1 MIASAK
7 VAWGVAGIMAVA
19 LAVGGY
25 QYASRSSNL
34 SKQVA
39 RFAKER
45 NALQSRLA
53 AIEKEA
59 GTLKTRVAEFDRI
72 RGEADAA
79 GKKAAESEERLKEAE
94 SRLEEVEERL
104 RARESELGRS
114 RSEAAAQEKRDRG
127 ELDRLQTSLRDAD
140 RFLVEF
146 RDALAASSQRIEELQ
161 TQNVSATER
170 LKEAESR
177 LEEVEERL
185 RARESEL
192 GRSRSE
198 AAAQEKRDR
207 GELDR
212 LQTSLRDADRF
223 LVEFRDALAASSQ
236 RIEELQT
243 QNVSATERFE
253 GGGVPA
259 GRSRGASPGSRIR
272 TRPEPERGGG
282 AGKAGPW

>member
-7 VAWGVAGIMAVA
+7 VAWGVAGIMAIA

-25 QYASRSSNL
+25 QYASRSGNL

-104 RARESELGRS
+104 RTRESELGRS

-140 RFLVEF
+140 RFLVG
-146 RDALAASSQRIEELQ
+146 RI
-161 TQNVSATER
+161 
-170 LKEAESR
+170 SR
-177 LEEVEERL
+177 C
-185 RARESEL
+185 
-192 GRSRSE
+192 
-198 AAAQEKRDR
+198 
-207 GELDR
+207 
-212 LQTSLRDADRF
+212 
-223 LVEFRDALAASSQ
+223 
-236 RIEELQT
+236 I
-243 QNVSATERFE
+243 
-253 GGGVPA
+253 
-259 GRSRGASPGSRIR
+259 GSIQ
-272 TRPEPERGGG
+272 P
-282 AGKAGPW
+282 KD